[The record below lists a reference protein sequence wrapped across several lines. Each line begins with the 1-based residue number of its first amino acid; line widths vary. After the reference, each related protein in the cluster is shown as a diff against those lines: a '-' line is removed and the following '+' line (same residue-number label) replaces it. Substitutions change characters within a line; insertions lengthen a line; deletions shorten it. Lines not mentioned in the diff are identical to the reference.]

1 MALKVLMLR
10 KRLDGLRSQLNTL
23 REKDEEFKTREAELE
38 TAINEVENDEQRSTV
53 DEAVSAFEQ
62 EREAHENQENEL
74 EEQIRQLESELETA
88 EQEQNTTPPAQAV
101 PTPAPDAERNNGRIT
116 IMNKRNIFNRMSIQ
130 ERDAFFANDTV
141 KGFLGEVRSAIREKR
156 ALTNIGVTIPQVMLP
171 LLKEKIEENSKL
183 LKYVDLQP
191 IGGEGRMPVMGS
203 INEAIWTECC
213 AALNE
218 LNLSFSDAEL
228 DCYKVGG
235 YYAVCNANLED
246 SDVDLASLLLEALG
260 KGIGLALDKAILFGR
275 NTATASKMPLGI
287 ASRLVQTSEPAGY
300 PATARA
306 WVDLHTSNV
315 KTIANSVT
323 GADLI
328 KAIITNAAAAK
339 NKYTN
344 SNKVWVMNEATYTKL
359 LGASVSVNAAGQIVA
374 GIADK
379 MPVVGGDIVQ
389 LECVPDNMIVAGYF
403 DLYLLG
409 ERAGAKFATSEHVR
423 FLNDQTVFKGTARYD
438 GMPVIAEA
446 FVFIGIDS
454 TSPAV
459 NGVSFA
465 PDEANKIIPSISLN
479 ATEAT
484 VASGDTIQL
493 YAMIAPGMGTVSWSS
508 GTVGK
513 ATVDST
519 TGVVTGVAAGSSKI
533 TATCDGLSAS
543 CTVTVTSE

>member
-1 MALKVLMLR
+1 MALKALMLR
-10 KRLDGLRSQLNTL
+10 KRLDGLRSQLNAL
-23 REKDEEFKTREAELE
+23 REKDEEFKTREADLE
-38 TAINEVENDEQRSTV
+38 KAINEVENDEQRGV
-53 DEAVSAFEQ
+53 VEDEVTTFEQ

-88 EQEQNTTPPAQAV
+88 EAEQNTDPPATAE
-101 PTPAPDAERNNGRIT
+101 PTPAPEAERNNGRIIT
-116 IMNKRNIFNRMSIQ
+116 MNKRNIFNRMSIQ
-130 ERDAFFANDTV
+130 ERDAFFANETV

-191 IGGEGRMPVMGS
+191 IGGEGRQPVMGS

-246 SDVDLASLLLEALG
+246 SDVDLASLLIEALG

-287 ASRLVQTSEPAGY
+287 ASRLVQTEEPAGY

-323 GADLI
+323 GAALI
-328 KAIITNAAAAK
+328 TAIITNGAAAK

-344 SNKVWVMNEATYTKL
+344 SKKVWVMNEATYTKL

-374 GIADK
+374 GVADK

-479 ATEAT
+479 ASEAT
-484 VASGDTIQL
+484 VASGDTLQL
-493 YAMIAPGMGTVSWSS
+493 YAMIAPGMGTITWDS
-508 GTVGK
+508 GTKAK

-519 TGVVTGVAAGSSKI
+519 GVVTGVSAGSSKI
-533 TATCDGLSAS
+533 TATCDGLTAS

>member
-1 MALKVLMLR
+1 M
-10 KRLDGLRSQLNTL
+10 
-23 REKDEEFKTREAELE
+23 
-38 TAINEVENDEQRSTV
+38 EN
-53 DEAVSAFEQ
+53 
-62 EREAHENQENEL
+62 
-74 EEQIRQLESELETA
+74 
-88 EQEQNTTPPAQAV
+88 
-101 PTPAPDAERNNGRIT
+101 
-116 IMNKRNIFNRMSIQ
+116 
-130 ERDAFFANDTV
+130 
-141 KGFLGEVRSAIREKR
+141 
-156 ALTNIGVTIPQVMLP
+156 
-171 LLKEKIEENSKL
+171 
-183 LKYVDLQP
+183 
-191 IGGEGRMPVMGS
+191 
-203 INEAIWTECC
+203 
-213 AALNE
+213 
-218 LNLSFSDAEL
+218 
-228 DCYKVGG
+228 
-235 YYAVCNANLED
+235 
-246 SDVDLASLLLEALG
+246 
-260 KGIGLALDKAILFGR
+260 
-275 NTATASKMPLGI
+275 
-287 ASRLVQTSEPAGY
+287 
-300 PATARA
+300 
-306 WVDLHTSNV
+306 
-315 KTIANSVT
+315 
-323 GADLI
+323 
-328 KAIITNAAAAK
+328 
-339 NKYTN
+339 
-344 SNKVWVMNEATYTKL
+344 
-359 LGASVSVNAAGQIVA
+359 

-508 GTVGK
+508 GTVAK